1 MNVKDRIITL
11 NEQHTGETA
20 DIEDLLLTIVTKFQL
35 FEPCK
40 YLSED
45 DEWISVSMI
54 SLEDNNISQ
63 ALNIK
68 KGEITTWKLNTD
80 INNIVTKAIENIQNN
95 FYEFWENFD
104 IKNGTENLYLDNNEN
119 IMDEMLTEELID
131 KEKYILDMDNY
142 VNQED
147 FYSRK

>member
-68 KGEITTWKLNTD
+68 KGEITTFGIFNRDEIELNLAPQKESD
-80 INNIVTKAIENIQNN
+80 
-95 FYEFWENFD
+95 
-104 IKNGTENLYLDNNEN
+104 GLY
-119 IMDEMLTEELID
+119 
-131 KEKYILDMDNY
+131 
-142 VNQED
+142 Q
-147 FYSRK
+147 

>member
-68 KGEITTWKLNTD
+68 KGEITTFGIFNREEIELNLAPQKESD
-80 INNIVTKAIENIQNN
+80 
-95 FYEFWENFD
+95 
-104 IKNGTENLYLDNNEN
+104 GLY
-119 IMDEMLTEELID
+119 
-131 KEKYILDMDNY
+131 
-142 VNQED
+142 Q
-147 FYSRK
+147 

>member
-68 KGEITTWKLNTD
+68 KGEITTFGIFNREEIELNLAPQKGSED
-80 INNIVTKAIENIQNN
+80 
-95 FYEFWENFD
+95 
-104 IKNGTENLYLDNNEN
+104 LY
-119 IMDEMLTEELID
+119 
-131 KEKYILDMDNY
+131 
-142 VNQED
+142 Q
-147 FYSRK
+147 

>member
-68 KGEITTWKLNTD
+68 KGEITTFGIFNREE
-80 INNIVTKAIENIQNN
+80 IEP
-95 FYEFWENFD
+95 
-104 IKNGTENLYLDNNEN
+104 NLAPQ
-119 IMDEMLTEELID
+119 
-131 KEKYILDMDNY
+131 KESDGLY
-142 VNQED
+142 Q
-147 FYSRK
+147 

>member
-68 KGEITTWKLNTD
+68 K
-80 INNIVTKAIENIQNN
+80 
-95 FYEFWENFD
+95 
-104 IKNGTENLYLDNNEN
+104 
-119 IMDEMLTEELID
+119 
-131 KEKYILDMDNY
+131 
-142 VNQED
+142 
-147 FYSRK
+147 

>member
-68 KGEITTWKLNTD
+68 KVEITTFGIFNREEIELNLAPQKESD
-80 INNIVTKAIENIQNN
+80 
-95 FYEFWENFD
+95 
-104 IKNGTENLYLDNNEN
+104 GLY
-119 IMDEMLTEELID
+119 
-131 KEKYILDMDNY
+131 
-142 VNQED
+142 Q
-147 FYSRK
+147 

>member
-68 KGEITTWKLNTD
+68 KGEITTFGIFNPEEIELNLAPQKESD
-80 INNIVTKAIENIQNN
+80 
-95 FYEFWENFD
+95 
-104 IKNGTENLYLDNNEN
+104 GLY
-119 IMDEMLTEELID
+119 
-131 KEKYILDMDNY
+131 
-142 VNQED
+142 Q
-147 FYSRK
+147 